1 MTGGPK
7 GEALTDASRQAEI
20 RPLRAPSNDAG
31 IDLESQYRSIFE
43 NAVEGIYQTTIDG
56 QYIRVNPAL
65 AQIYGFASP
74 ADLIVN
80 LTDIAGQ
87 LYVDPTRRDDFKQAM
102 AEAGTVRDF
111 EAQVYRADRSV
122 IWITENA
129 RCVRAPD
136 GAILYYEGT
145 VEDITRRKADEEN
158 IRLLATVFDSV
169 GEGILIVDGDLVVK
183 AVNPAY
189 EAICGLDAAA
199 LVNRPLDLLAK
210 GFHDNSFVPAILHD
224 VETHGHWSG
233 EATCQRRNGEFYLA
247 ALSVY
252 VVRGRE
258 DDTSQMIVTCTDITF
273 RKEQEHRIWH
283 HANFDLLTELPN
295 RWLMTE
301 RLQQH
306 MLRAARKRTGLA
318 VLFLDLNGFKQIND
332 SLGHQA
338 GDELLRLVAR
348 RLKACTRLSDAVG
361 RLGGDEFLIVAPDAT
376 DAHGGAHLAEKI
388 LYTFADPFRL
398 ADREIFCVPA
408 IGITYYPE
416 HGSTA
421 DDLIRNADV
430 AMYEAKRNRGRP
442 FATFAPQMLE
452 VSARRLEVEHD
463 LHRAFENREFVLYY
477 QPKVDAHTGRVVGA
491 EALVR
496 WYHPK
501 RGIVPPSEF
510 IPLAE
515 ECGLITALG
524 EWTLREACE
533 QLTKWQAEGI
543 PIASV
548 SVNLSPRQFVDAS
561 LISVV
566 QRILQQTAID
576 PACLEL
582 ELTEGA
588 MSVDIEKAIF
598 TLQSLKALGLRLSI
612 DDFGTGYSSLTYLK
626 RLPVDVVKI
635 DQSFVRDLEDH
646 TADSKIIAAII
657 GLADVLGFDVVAE
670 GVETEKQVEILRLT
684 RCDVFQGYLYSRP
697 VTASQFAAFTQAP
710 ANR

>member
-1 MTGGPK
+1 MTAGPQC
-7 GEALTDASRQAEI
+7 EARVDTSPSEPQPVRLA
-20 RPLRAPSNDAG
+20 SNDAG

-65 AQIYGFASP
+65 AQIYGYQTPS
-74 ADLIVN
+74 DLIAG

-87 LYVDPTRRDDFKQAM
+87 LYVDPTRRDDFKRAM
-102 AEAGTVRDF
+102 AEAGIVRDF

-129 RCVRAPD
+129 RCVRGPD
-136 GAILYYEGT
+136 GTILYYEGT
-145 VEDITRRKADEEN
+145 VEDITRRRADEEN
-158 IRLLATVFDSV
+158 IRLLATVFASV
-169 GEGILIVDGDLVVK
+169 GEGILIVDQDLVVK
-183 AVNPAY
+183 AVNPSY
-189 EAICGLDAAA
+189 EAISGLTAAE
-199 LVNRPLDLLAK
+199 LIDRPLDLLAK
-210 GFHDNSFVPAILHD
+210 GFHDNSFMPGIRRD
-224 VETHGHWSG
+224 VETKGFWSG
-233 EATCQRRNGEFYLA
+233 EATCQRRNGDFYLA
-247 ALSVY
+247 ALSFY
-252 VVRGRE
+252 VVRGGE
-258 DDTSQMIVTCTDITF
+258 STSTQMIITCTDITF

-306 MLRAARKRTGLA
+306 MLRAARKKSGLA

-332 SLGHQA
+332 NLGHQA

-361 RLGGDEFLIVAPDAT
+361 RLGGDEFLIVAPDAS
-376 DAHGGAHLAEKI
+376 DAQAGAHLAEKI
-388 LYTFADPFRL
+388 LYTFADPFKL
-398 ADREIFCVPA
+398 GDREIFCVPA

-416 HGSTA
+416 QGTTA
-421 DDLIRNADV
+421 EDLIRNADV
-430 AMYEAKRNRGRP
+430 AMYDAKRNRGKP
-442 FATFAPQMLE
+442 FANFDSQMLE
-452 VSARRLEVEHD
+452 ASARRLEVEHD

-477 QPKVDAHTGRVVGA
+477 QPKVDAHSGRVVGA
-491 EALVR
+491 ESLVR
-496 WYHPK
+496 WHHPK
-501 RGIVPPSEF
+501 RGLVPPSEF

-533 QLTKWQAEGI
+533 TFQRWRAEGI
-543 PIASV
+543 PIQSV
-548 SVNLSPRQFVDAS
+548 SVNLSPRQFVDAN

-588 MSVDIEKAIF
+588 MSVDIEKAIS
-598 TLQSLKALGLRLSI
+598 TLHSLKALGLKLSI

-635 DQSFVRDLEDH
+635 DQSFVKGLDNN
-646 TADSKIIAAII
+646 TADSKIIDAII
-657 GLADVLGFDVVAE
+657 DLADVLGFAVVAE
-670 GVETEKQVEILRLT
+670 GVETEKQAEILRST
-684 RCDVFQGYLYSRP
+684 ACDTFQGYLYSRP
-697 VTASQFAAFTQAP
+697 ISASQLATFIRNP
-710 ANR
+710 AG

>member
-1 MTGGPK
+1 MTAGPT
-7 GEALTDASRQAEI
+7 GEALTESSRPADV
-20 RPLRAPSNDAG
+20 RPLRVPSNDPG

-74 ADLIVN
+74 ADLIAN

-87 LYVDPTRRDDFKQAM
+87 LYVDPTRRDAFKKAM
-102 AEAGTVRDF
+102 AEKGTVRDF

-129 RCVRAPD
+129 RCVRSLD
-136 GAILYYEGT
+136 GTILYYEGT
-145 VEDITRRKADEEN
+145 VEDITQRKADEEN
-158 IRLLATVFDSV
+158 IRLLATVFASV
-169 GEGILIVDGDLVVK
+169 GEGILIVDRDLIVK

-189 EAICGLDAAA
+189 ETICGLGADA
-199 LVNRPLDLLAK
+199 LVGHPLDLLAK
-210 GFHDNSFVPAILHD
+210 GFHDNTFMPGILRD
-224 VETHGHWSG
+224 VETRGQWSG

-247 ALSVY
+247 ALSFY
-252 VVRGRE
+252 AVRGRAN
-258 DDTSQMIVTCTDITF
+258 DASQIIVTCTDITF

-306 MLRAARKRTGLA
+306 MLRAARRRAGLA

-332 SLGHQA
+332 SMGHQA

-376 DAHGGAHLAEKI
+376 DQQGGAHLAEKI

-398 ADREIFCVPA
+398 GDREIFCVPS

-416 HGSTA
+416 HGTTA

-442 FATFAPQMLE
+442 FATFVPQMLE
-452 VSARRLEVEHD
+452 VSAHRLEVEHD
-463 LHRAFENREFVLYY
+463 LHRAFENREFVLYF
-477 QPKVDAHTGRVVGA
+477 QPKVDAHSNRVVGA

-496 WYHPK
+496 WSHPK
-501 RGIVPPSEF
+501 RGLVPPSEF

-533 QLTKWQAEGI
+533 HFTKWRAEGLEI
-543 PIASV
+543 ESV
-548 SVNLSPRQFVDAS
+548 SVNLSPRQFVDAG

-566 QRILQQTAID
+566 RRILQQTAID

-588 MSVDIEKAIF
+588 MSVDIEKAIS
-598 TLQSLKALGLRLSI
+598 TLQALKGLGLKLSI

-635 DQSFVRDLEDH
+635 DQSFVKDLEKH
-646 TADSKIIAAII
+646 TADSKIIEAII
-657 GLADVLGFDVVAE
+657 DLADVLGFDVVAE
-670 GVETEKQVEILRLT
+670 GVETSKQAEILRST
-684 RCDVFQGYLYSRP
+684 RCDLFQGYLFSRP
-697 VTASQFAAFTQAP
+697 VTSSQFATLVSKAAH
-710 ANR
+710 

>member
-1 MTGGPK
+1 MASPA
-7 GEALTDASRQAEI
+7 GEAVEAPRRPASPSPHTA
-20 RPLRAPSNDAG
+20 SNDAG

-65 AQIYGFASP
+65 ANIYGFATP
-74 ADLIVN
+74 AELIAN

-87 LYVDPTRRDDFKQAM
+87 LYVDPTRRDDFKTAM
-102 AEAGTVRDF
+102 AEEGTVINF
-111 EAQVYRADRSV
+111 EAQVYRADRAV

-129 RCVRAPD
+129 RCVRGPD
-136 GAILYYEGT
+136 GSILYYEGT

-169 GEGILIVDGDLVVK
+169 GEGLLIVDHELSVK

-189 EAICGLDAAA
+189 ETIAGRSADE

-210 GFHDNSFVPAILHD
+210 GFHDTSFLPGIRAEVAAN
-224 VETHGHWSG
+224 GHWSG

-247 ALSVY
+247 ALSFY
-252 VVRGRE
+252 AVRGR
-258 DDTSQMIVTCTDITF
+258 DDDSSQMIVTCSDITF

-306 MLRAARKRTGLA
+306 MLRAARKRSGLA

-376 DAHGGAHLAEKI
+376 GAQGGAHLAEKI

-398 ADREIFCVPA
+398 GDREIFCVPA
-408 IGITYYPE
+408 IGITYYPD
-416 HGSTA
+416 HGTTA

-442 FATFAPQMLE
+442 YATFSPEMLE

-463 LHRAFENREFVLYY
+463 LHRAFENREFVLYF
-477 QPKVDAHTGRVVGA
+477 QPKVDAHNNRILGA

-501 RGIVPPSEF
+501 RGLVPPSEF

-533 QLTKWQAEGI
+533 QLNKWRSEGI
-543 PIASV
+543 DIPSV
-548 SVNLSPRQFVDAS
+548 SVNLSPRQFVDS
-561 LISVV
+561 NLISVV
-566 QRILQQTAID
+566 QRILQQTSID

-588 MSVDIEKAIF
+588 MSVDIEKAIS
-598 TLQSLKALGLRLSI
+598 TLHSLKALGLKLSI

-635 DQSFVRDLEDH
+635 DQSFVKDLAKQN
-646 TADSKIIAAII
+646 ADSAII
-657 GLADVLGFDVVAE
+657 EAIIDLADVLGFDVVAE
-670 GVETEKQVEILRLT
+670 GVETETQMEILRST
-684 RCDVFQGYLYSRP
+684 RCDMLQGYLFSRP
-697 VTASQFAAFTQAP
+697 VTASQFAALTQKSLA
-710 ANR
+710 R